1 MNYLVIDGTRVVS
14 AHRTLASA
22 RSAEAQGIGRST
34 EPGPLLGG
42 EPAWW
47 TRQYGGV
54 AELGILRTDAA
65 ELGFRFELRAC
76 QAPAGSCHH
85 RPCATYATWA
95 VSRWYGLLSEL
106 AAFVPLSWIWVGK
119 RSDDPRGDAPQ
130 FLAEGRVLV
139 DRLTAEMREPLR
151 VVELPLADTRTLDER
166 AQAAHALVVRF
177 LAEHFGPASE
187 PEPVAVRPVLHG
199 HDLHLRLDP
208 SVPANLPICGTAL
221 PGRGTDATGAEP
233 DVHACDQ
240 CFGRAPIVPP
250 PILTTAEYEAWTT
263 YIDQPGSRPAN

>member
-22 RSAEAQGIGRST
+22 RSAEAQEIGRSA

-47 TRQYGGV
+47 TRRNGGV

-76 QAPAGSCHH
+76 QAPAGSCRH
-85 RPCATYATWA
+85 RPCGTYATWA

-119 RSDDPRGDAPQ
+119 RSADPRGDAPQ

-151 VVELPLADTRTLDER
+151 VVELPPADPRTLDER
-166 AQAAHALVVRF
+166 ARAAHALVVRF
-177 LAEHFGPASE
+177 LAGHLGPASA
-187 PEPVAVRPVLHG
+187 PASVAVRPVLHG
-199 HDLHLRLDP
+199 QDLHLRLDP
-208 SVPANLPICGTAL
+208 SVPACLPICGTAL

-233 DVHACDQ
+233 DVDACDQ

-250 PILTTAEYEAWTT
+250 PVLTAAEYETWTA
-263 YIDQPGSRPAN
+263 YINQLGSRPAN

>member
-1 MNYLVIDGTRVVS
+1 MHYLVIDGTRVVS

-34 EPGPLLGG
+34 EPGPLLGD

-47 TRQYGGV
+47 TRQNGGV

-76 QAPAGSCHH
+76 QAPAGSCRH
-85 RPCATYATWA
+85 RPCGTYATWA

-130 FLAEGRVLV
+130 FLAEGRGLV
-139 DRLTAEMREPLR
+139 DRLTAEMRESLR
-151 VVELPLADTRTLDER
+151 VVELPPADTRTLDQR
-166 AQAAHALVVRF
+166 AHAAHALVVRF

-187 PEPVAVRPVLHG
+187 TEPVVVRPVLHG

-208 SVPANLPICGTAL
+208 SVPANLPICGAAL
-221 PGRGTDATGAEP
+221 TGRGTDATGAEP
-233 DVHACDQ
+233 DVHPCAQ
-240 CFGRAPIVPP
+240 CFGRTPIVPP
-250 PILTTAEYEAWTT
+250 PILTTAEYETWTT
-263 YIDQPGSRPAN
+263 YIDQPGSQPAN